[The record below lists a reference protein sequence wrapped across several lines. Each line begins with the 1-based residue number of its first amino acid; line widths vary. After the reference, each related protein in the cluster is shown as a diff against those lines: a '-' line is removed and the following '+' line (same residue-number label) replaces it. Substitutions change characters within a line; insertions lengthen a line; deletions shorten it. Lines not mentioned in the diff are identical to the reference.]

1 MENKI
6 LMQEEV
12 DALLK
17 SEKSVSNLTEKP
29 HFDSAITLEE
39 ADVLGEIGNISMGS
53 AATVLSELL
62 NHRVNITSPQV
73 RVSSQADLFETFT
86 IPYMAIE
93 VKFTEGLDGLNLL
106 IMKVKD
112 ASIISDMMM
121 GGDGLNSKEEL
132 TEIEMS
138 AAAEAMNQMIGSAA
152 TSMSQMFGKTI
163 NISPP
168 SGRLIEG
175 NMKDYRPFGA
185 DDQEITVVAFR
196 MTIGDLVDTEIMQ
209 IMSTESAKEQAK
221 LLSETNVEE
230 IIAPL
235 DLEPVHQEEETMSPE
250 AIAKLTQQMSDSD
263 STAGSGAFQ
272 ASPSFDPDADKKYEL
287 LLGIPLNVSVV
298 LGKSKKTIG
307 EVLRI
312 GPGSVVEL
320 DKIVDE
326 DVEILVNGTI
336 VATGEVVVVDE
347 NFGVRIKNIISPA
360 ERINYI
366 K

>member
-6 LMQEEV
+6 LMQEEI

-17 SEKSVSNLTEKP
+17 SD
-29 HFDSAITLEE
+29 DSFSEFFETPNSELVISPEE

-53 AATVLSELL
+53 AATALSSLL
-62 NHRVNITSPQV
+62 NHRVNITSPK
-73 RVSSQADLFETFT
+73 VSISNQEDLFNSFT

-93 VKFTEGLDGLNLL
+93 VKFTDGFEGLNLL
-106 IMKVKD
+106 IIRVSD
-112 ASIISDMMM
+112 ASIISNMMM
-121 GGDGLNSKEEL
+121 GGDGLNPKDEL

-152 TSMSQMFGKTI
+152 TAMSQMFGKPI

-168 SGRLIEG
+168 QSRLIEG
-175 NMKDYRPFGA
+175 EMKDYRPFG
-185 DDQEITVVAFR
+185 DSPSITIVSFR
-196 MTIGDLVDTEIMQ
+196 MTIGDLVDTELMQ
-209 IMSTESAKEQAK
+209 IMSTEVAKEQAN
-221 LLSETNVEE
+221 LLFGTNTQEE
-230 IIAPL
+230 IAPIEK
-235 DLEPVHQEEETMSPE
+235 EPVHQDPDIEHLDTIKDTKVVATPKETEVLP
-250 AIAKLTQQMSDSD
+250 
-263 STAGSGAFQ
+263 G
-272 ASPSFDPDADKKYEL
+272 FDPDVAKKYEL
-287 LLGIPLNVSVV
+287 ILDIPLKVSVV

-312 GPGSVVEL
+312 GPGSIVEL
-320 DKIVDE
+320 DKIIDE
-326 DVEILVNGTI
+326 DVEILVNGTL